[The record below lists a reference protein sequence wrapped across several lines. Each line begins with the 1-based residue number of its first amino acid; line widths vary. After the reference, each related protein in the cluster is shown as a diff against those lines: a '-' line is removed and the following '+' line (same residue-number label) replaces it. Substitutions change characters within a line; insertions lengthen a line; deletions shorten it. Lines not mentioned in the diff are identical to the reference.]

1 MAAKAEIGL
10 KQFLMGDIAG
20 DGGMGTSLTELGPTV
35 TDTAILSDEAP
46 TTTDFPVEEY
56 DTPFYTQITP
66 GKSTVAL
73 SIYDVEPASLVR
85 VLGGTISVDASGN
98 NVWEAPLETPQ
109 IEQSVRLITQKNGI
123 IDIPRGKVSGIKQFN
138 FRKSALFQLD
148 ITVDILKPEKDGVA
162 PIKYTKPA

>member
-46 TTTDFPVEEY
+46 TTTDFNVEEY
-56 DTPFYTQITP
+56 DYPFYSEITP

-73 SIYDVEPASLVR
+73 SVYDVEPASLVR
-85 VLGGTISVDASGN
+85 VLGGTASIDASGN
-98 NVWEAPLETPQ
+98 NVWEAPRTAPI
-109 IEQSVRLITQKNGI
+109 IEQSVRLITKKGGTV
-123 IDIPRGKVSGIKQFN
+123 DIPHARISAIKQFN
-138 FRKSALFQLD
+138 FRKTALFQVELT
-148 ITVDILKPEKDGVA
+148 ITILLPDKDGVA